1 VRRVAAFAGVLAAL
15 SGCGDGEAQ
24 TTPADRVR
32 LAARAYLGA
41 LEARDWPR
49 TCRLLATST
58 RRDIEGATG
67 SPCER
72 ALAGGAALP
81 PDQAASARR
90 EVAGAGVQ
98 IRGATAVVGPIGALP
113 QPLRLRR
120 VGRHWLISG

>member
-1 VRRVAAFAGVLAAL
+1 VRRVAALAGVLAAL
-15 SGCGDGEAQ
+15 SGCGDDEAQ

-32 LAARAYLGA
+32 QAARAYLGS

-49 TCRLLATST
+49 TCGLLAASA

-67 SPCER
+67 SPCPR
-72 ALAGGAALP
+72 ALAEGAALP
-81 PDQAASARR
+81 PEQAASARR

-98 IRGATAVVGPIGALP
+98 IRGATAVLGPIGALP

-120 VGRHWLISG
+120 VGRRWLISG